1 MKLTTIIA
9 ASAIAMTA
17 GAAAADNSFG
27 FGDRLDNA
35 STLELGTVRAAS
47 AGVVGI
53 YGGRDGSLGALLGT
67 EQVMAGAN
75 TDVRVNVGHGPDAD
89 VIAVLKINGQIVA
102 TQDYDID

>member
-9 ASAIAMTA
+9 ATAIALTA
-17 GAAAADNSFG
+17 GAASADNSFG

-35 STLELGTVRAAS
+35 STLELGTVRSAS
-47 AGVVGI
+47 AGVVEI
-53 YGGRDGSLGALLGT
+53 YDGRNGSLGALLGT
-67 EQVMAGAN
+67 QNVAAGAN

-89 VIAVLKINGQIVA
+89 VIAVLKINGQVVA